1 MTGAEWVQT
10 VFSGGVL
17 LLLLNMSRQLGKV
30 EEGLNGHVKDAA
42 EHRVRHDTETEA
54 KFQAHEQQ
62 HNREQLR

>member
-1 MTGAEWVQT
+1 MTGAEWVQA

-30 EEGLNGHVKDAA
+30 EQGLNGHVKDSIDRR
-42 EHRVRHDTETEA
+42 EQHEKETDT

-62 HNREQLR
+62 HHREQLR